1 MKSWRLIVAVLAGV
15 CVASASA
22 EPAMAQTSQRGE
34 TPLIAEY
41 CQVRYIRKV
50 DIPSEV
56 EGKLVELPIEE
67 GMSVAKDDLLA
78 LVDDTSARLALEFK
92 KAEEKE
98 AQLNAANE
106 VNLKDARNNEEL
118 ARAEAESFREL
129 YEKGATPYYEMKKK
143 VLEAIRALLRIDLA
157 EMQKK
162 IAEAQYI
169 AKRSEREI
177 AEFELDRRRIT
188 ALFDGYIEMRIAQLG
203 EWVQPGSPIATLVQL
218 DRVRVGGDIDALAS
232 NGVVR
237 AGAPVLVR
245 VFNTANPDQS
255 FEVNAPLGFVSSEVD
270 GQKRYR
276 IWVDIDNQKDSNGN
290 WMVKPGMEAEII
302 FQ

>member
-1 MKSWRLIVAVLAGV
+1 MNTWRLIFA
-15 CVASASA
+15 
-22 EPAMAQTSQRGE
+22 AMACIGTALISADLATAQTGSATDPSTVSQN
-34 TPLIAEY
+34 
-41 CQVRYIRKV
+41 CSVKFIRKV
-50 DIPSEV
+50 DIPAEV

-67 GMSVAKDDLLA
+67 GMSVSKGDLLA

-218 DRVRVGGDIDALAS
+218 DRLRVVGDISAIES
-232 NGVVR
+232 NGMAR
-237 AGAPVLVR
+237 AGAPVVVR
-245 VFNTANPDQS
+245 VFNSADPDQDY
-255 FEVNAPLGFVSSEVD
+255 ETNAQLGFVSSEVD
-270 GQKRYR
+270 GLKRYR
-276 IWVDIDNQKDSNGN
+276 IWVDIDNRKDSNGN
-290 WMVKPGMEAEII
+290 WMVKPGMDAEII

>member
-1 MKSWRLIVAVLAGV
+1 MKSWRLIVAALASV
-15 CVASASA
+15 CVAAIST
-22 EPAMAQTSQRGE
+22 EPAMAQTSQSGE
-34 TPLIAEY
+34 TSLFADNCY
-41 CQVRYIRKV
+41 VKYIRKV
-50 DIPSEV
+50 DIPAEV

-67 GMSVAKDDLLA
+67 GMTVAKDDLLA

-218 DRVRVGGDIDALAS
+218 DRVRVVGDIDAIES
-232 NGVVR
+232 NGAVH
-237 AGAPVLVR
+237 AGAPVMVR
-245 VFNTANPDQS
+245 VFNAADPDRN
-255 FEVNAPLGFVSSEVD
+255 FEVNASLGFVSSEVD
-270 GQKRYR
+270 GRARYR
-276 IWVDIDNQKDSNGN
+276 IWVDVDNQKDGNGN
-290 WMVKPGMEAEII
+290 WMIKPGMKADII
-302 FQ
+302 FR